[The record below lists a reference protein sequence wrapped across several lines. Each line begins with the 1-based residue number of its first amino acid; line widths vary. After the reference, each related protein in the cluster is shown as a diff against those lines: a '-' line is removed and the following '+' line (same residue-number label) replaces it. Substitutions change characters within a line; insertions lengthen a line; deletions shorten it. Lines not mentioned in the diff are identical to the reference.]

1 MHRIP
6 PQHLWVGHAGD
17 LADVRKLIDSG
28 IRAIVDLALNEEPPR
43 LPRDLPYCR
52 LPIVDGTGN
61 DPWMLL
67 TIIDLVAGLIKLD
80 VPLLVSCSAGSSRS
94 PVIVAAALSVVTQQT
109 PEQCLKI
116 VSRTVAHD
124 VNPGLWHD
132 VVEICRSRQLRPLIA

>member
-1 MHRIP
+1 MHKIS
-6 PQHLWVGHAGD
+6 PQHVWIGHAGD
-17 LADVRKLIDSG
+17 LADVRQLHAIG
-28 IRAIVDLALNEEPPR
+28 IRTVVDLALNEEPPR

-67 TIIDLVAGLIKLD
+67 TVIDLVAGLIKVD
-80 VPLLVSCSAGSSRS
+80 VPLLVCCSAGSSRS
-94 PVIVAAALSVVTQQT
+94 PVIVAAGLSIVTHET
-109 PEQCLKI
+109 PEQCLKT

-132 VVEICRSRQLRPLIA
+132 VVEICRSRQLRPLIS

>member
-6 PQHLWVGHAGD
+6 PQHLWIGHAGD

-28 IRAIVDLALNEEPPR
+28 IRTIVDLALNEAPPR
-43 LPRDLPYCR
+43 FPRDLPYCR

-61 DPWMLL
+61 DPWMLV
-67 TIIDLVAGLIKLD
+67 TIIDLVSGLIKLE

-94 PVIVAAALSVVTQQT
+94 PVVVAAALSVVTEQT

-116 VSRTVAHD
+116 VSRAVAHD

-132 VVEICRSRQLRPLIA
+132 VVEICRSRQLRPLIS